1 MTKHRSVSYP
11 QGKMQSFCK
20 DYYWLICDVIFIM
33 EIQFTKQ
40 SFWEIIVPTENWNP
54 TFFQLIFTSKLNTM
68 DTKGN
73 YILFKYYRLIIF
85 NIKRIFVGRATK
97 RIWKFDFPIFF
108 VQITIVEPE
117 ARVGELI
124 DYHNF
129 NIIIVY

>member
-1 MTKHRSVSYP
+1 
-11 QGKMQSFCK
+11 
-20 DYYWLICDVIFIM
+20 
-33 EIQFTKQ
+33 
-40 SFWEIIVPTENWNP
+40 
-54 TFFQLIFTSKLNTM
+54 M